1 MSSELREKIIQFIY
15 DEYVDDGTEV
25 DDNTP
30 LISSGLVDSFSMVS
44 LKMYLEQEFEIEIDD
59 DEAST
64 EEFETVSRI
73 QSLVNRKLQE
83 RQ

>member
-1 MSSELREKIIQFIY
+1 MSSDLREKIIQFIY

-83 RQ
+83 RH

>member
-1 MSSELREKIIQFIY
+1 MSGELREKIIQFIH

-73 QSLVNRKLQE
+73 QSLVSRKLQE
-83 RQ
+83 RH

>member
-44 LKMYLEQEFEIEIDD
+44 LKLYLEQEFEIEIDD

-73 QSLVNRKLQE
+73 QSLVSRKLQE
-83 RQ
+83 RH

>member
-1 MSSELREKIIQFIY
+1 MSGELREKIIQFIH

-44 LKMYLEQEFEIEIDD
+44 LKLYLEEEFEIEIDD

-73 QSLVNRKLQE
+73 QSLVSRKLQE
-83 RQ
+83 RH

>member
-1 MSSELREKIIQFIY
+1 MSGELREKIIQFIH

-44 LKMYLEQEFEIEIDD
+44 LKLYLEQEFEIEIDD

-73 QSLVNRKLQE
+73 QSLVSRKLQE
-83 RQ
+83 RH